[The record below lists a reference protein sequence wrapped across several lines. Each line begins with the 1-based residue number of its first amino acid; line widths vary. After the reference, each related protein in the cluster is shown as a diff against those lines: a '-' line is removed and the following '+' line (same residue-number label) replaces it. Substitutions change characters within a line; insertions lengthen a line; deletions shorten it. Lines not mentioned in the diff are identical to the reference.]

1 MPVRRRGETGSGT
14 RAMAYRSPCGEADAA
29 LMDDAARERRA
40 RRDAT
45 NLLQYPP
52 RQVKSVQIDELPPS
66 HTAPQARMPLD
77 EVQGTTRVSRRWR
90 GGGLR
95 RRPSVLVN
103 SSRRLRRFPFRG
115 LRPRAAVVFDSA
127 DCTSTSGSGR
137 SRERSNTPRPL
148 KLLHAPRR
156 TRGTQ
161 RLARGPC
168 ARSRSAG
175 TCRPF
180 RGSARFPTAPCARR
194 RRPQG

>member
-1 MPVRRRGETGSGT
+1 MPRAKGVRAAMRRTYSNT
-14 RAMAYRSPCGEADAA
+14 
-29 LMDDAARERRA
+29 
-40 RRDAT
+40 T
-45 NLLQYPP
+45 P
-52 RQVKSVQIDELPPS
+52 RQVKSVQIDELSPS
-66 HTAPQARMPLD
+66 HAAHITWALGRRPRNDTCQPSM
-77 EVQGTTRVSRRWR
+77 EVR
-90 GGGLR
+90 LLLL
-95 RRPSVLVN
+95 RPSVLVN
-103 SSRRLRRFPFRG
+103 SSLRLRRFRFRG
-115 LRPRAAVVFDSA
+115 LRPRAAVVSDSA
-127 DCTSTSGSGR
+127 DCTSTRGSGR